1 MYICFVRNK
10 FLQRLL
16 ASILIFGLG
25 LHAIGA
31 VQLFSNTLDKSQT
44 VNVSSF
50 LKKSDQIGVFDIEDT
65 EFEDTEFED
74 TDKKSGDLFASQHFV
89 KFILNKNRSLFFSSE
104 FERNHSYKLPLF
116 IHFQNYRL

>member
-1 MYICFVRNK
+1 MRNK

-25 LHAIGA
+25 LHASGA
-31 VQLFSNTLDKSQT
+31 VQLFTFTTEKSQT
-44 VNVSSF
+44 SKVSSF
-50 LKKSDQIGVFDIEDT
+50 LKKSDQIGVFDTEDSEIETDS
-65 EFEDTEFED
+65 EFEDSNE
-74 TDKKSGDLFASQHFV
+74 KSSDFCACQHFV
-89 KFILNKNRSLFFSSE
+89 KFILSQNRFLFFSSE